1 MTGSLDTRIKI
12 CSYAV
17 KEKGSKMKLVNTIE
31 GHNSSLSSV
40 ALSEDNSL
48 LATGAWNGSLNVWKF
63 PQLIDESIAESERNV
78 IFSILLV
85 FS

>member
-1 MTGSLDTRIKI
+1 M
-12 CSYAV
+12 